1 MALSVAWSQTA
12 LDDIEAIA
20 AYIYKDSPFYAKA
33 VIEKLFASTQLI
45 AQFPQIGRVVPELN
59 QENMRERFVYSY
71 RLIYAIKANQ
81 IEVLTVVH
89 GRRLLDLTE

>member
-1 MALSVAWSQTA
+1 MALNVAWSQTA

-20 AYIYKDSPFYAKA
+20 AYIHKDSPFYAKA

-59 QENMRERFVYSY
+59 QENVRERFVYSY
-71 RLIYAIKANQ
+71 RLIYAVKVTQ
-81 IEVLTVVH
+81 IEILTVVH
-89 GRRLLDLTE
+89 GKRLLDVSQ